1 MATLSTGQLDLAD
14 EILDPWLGKIQG
26 GSTIAALSTAS
37 PMKFGSGKS
46 FTFDIGEA
54 EYVPEGGNKGGST
67 VTSRSVTTAPF
78 KFHKTVRWTQEVM
91 WADEDEQT
99 RVVQEVL
106 SLIQPALSRALDY
119 GIIHGVNPAT
129 GSTVAA
135 MATRLAD
142 AEAVVEFDS
151 EGTALAYEA
160 LDAADALVL
169 GNLYVPS
176 GAALDPQLAAKFSSI
191 RNNGVKQYPNLSFG
205 TAVSELDGHRTSVSR
220 TVSGAGVVTGGTNLL
235 GIVGN
240 FDAIRWGIQRQI
252 GLELIE
258 FGDPDGGGDLKR
270 KNEVAFRMEVVY
282 GWGIADLDAFAVI
295 EAPVVTP

>member
-1 MATLSTGQLDLAD
+1 MTTLTTGDLTLSD

-26 GSTIAALSTAS
+26 GSVIASLGTSI
-37 PMKFGSGKS
+37 PMKFGTGKS

-54 EYVPEGGNKGGST
+54 EYVKEGGNKGGST
-67 VTSRSVTTAPF
+67 ITSKTVTTAPF

-91 WADEDEQT
+91 WADEDEQA

-119 GIIHGVNPAT
+119 GIIHAINPANGAT
-129 GSTVAA
+129 ESA
-135 MATRLAD
+135 MEGNLAS
-142 AEAVVEFDS
+142 ASNSVEFDAA
-151 EGTALAYEA
+151 TDVAYEA

-169 GNLYVPS
+169 GGLYVPS
-176 GAALDPQLAAKFSSI
+176 GFAMDPTYAAKFSSI

-205 TAVSELDGHRTSVSR
+205 TAVSEVDGHRTSVSR
-220 TVSGAGVVTGGTNLL
+220 TVSGAPVLADSGLL
-235 GIVGN
+235 GIVGD

-258 FGDPDGGGDLKR
+258 FGDPDGQGDLKR

-282 GWGIADLDAFAVI
+282 GWGIADLDAFALI
-295 EAPVVTP
+295 EAPAA

>member
-1 MATLSTGQLDLAD
+1 MATLTTGELTLSD

-26 GSTIAALSTAS
+26 GSVIAALGSAI
-37 PMKFGSGKS
+37 PMKFGTGKS

-54 EYVPEGGNKGGST
+54 EYVAEGGEKGAT
-67 VTSRSVTTAPF
+67 DITSKTVTTAPF

-106 SLIQPALSRALDY
+106 GLIQPALSRALDY

-129 GSTVAA
+129 GNAAAA
-135 MATRLAD
+135 MTTKLAD
-142 AEAVVEFDS
+142 ATNSVEFD
-151 EGTALAYEA
+151 GATDVAYEA

-169 GNLYVPS
+169 GGLYVPS
-176 GAALDPQLAAKFSSI
+176 GFAMDPTYAAKFSNI

-205 TAVSELDGHRTSVSR
+205 TAVSEVDGHRTSVSR
-220 TVSGAGVVTGGTNLL
+220 TVSGAGVVADSGLL
-235 GIVGN
+235 GIVGD
-240 FDAIRWGIQRQI
+240 FDAIRWGIQREI

-270 KNEVAFRMEVVY
+270 RNEVAFRMEVVY
-282 GWGIADLDAFAVI
+282 GWGIADLDAFALI
-295 EAPVVTP
+295 TEPAGA